1 MVWWHTFDFTLT
13 RLFRGSGCL
22 PLQEQVQL
30 NEGCLFRL
38 NIDSDW
44 VETEVV
50 AIECRLLNR
59 ALPEGGDA
67 LAPTEEGDVRSRD
80 RTPEGD
86 LKEVR
91 GVPGGGMVVRF
102 HYFTYDWSG

>member
-1 MVWWHTFDFTLT
+1 M
-13 RLFRGSGCL
+13 
-22 PLQEQVQL
+22 QL

-50 AIECRLLNR
+50 AVECRLLNR
-59 ALPEGGDA
+59 AFPEGGDA

-91 GVPGGGMVVRF
+91 GVAGGGMVVRF
-102 HYFTYDWSG
+102 PYLDSVKKIGR